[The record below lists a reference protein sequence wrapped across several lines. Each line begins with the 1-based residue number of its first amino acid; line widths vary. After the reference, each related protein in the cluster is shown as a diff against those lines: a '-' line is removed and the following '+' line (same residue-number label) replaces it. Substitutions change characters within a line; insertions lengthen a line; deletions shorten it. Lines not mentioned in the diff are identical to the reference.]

1 MPEYTLG
8 EALLG
13 TAVDLDGLF
22 DGIDKA
28 RAAADTGFGEIAGI
42 LSGAL
47 TTAAVGVGVALAG
60 VGIAAGKMA
69 YDSEQ
74 AIKGLQAQL
83 GLTREEAEKL
93 GAVGDQVWAKG
104 FGENLDEAY
113 AMVGRVRQELK
124 DLNGQEL
131 QNVTTGAA
139 AIAQT
144 FEQDFG
150 SVVNTV
156 ATLRQN
162 FPGLTEVQALDMITK
177 GFQNGLDASGDY
189 LDSLREYAPQFNAL
203 GSDAG
208 QFFSVLETGL
218 SGGVLGVDKAGD
230 LLKEMRLRVSEETDA
245 VRESL
250 QMIGV
255 DADGFFEKLRD
266 GSMSGIDAFQ
276 VIQSGLARVK
286 DPVAQN
292 TAAVALLGTQWEDL
306 GPAAVLA
313 IDTANS
319 SIADMAGATDGLYVQ
334 YTSLGDA
341 FEQGSRQAMLAIRPL
356 GDALLELVNAAM
368 PYVMQ
373 GFAWFRDQLPGIISV
388 ARTVI
393 QQFATGTLPALQRAW
408 QTIAP
413 VVVAAGSAVVE
424 VAKIFVQI
432 ASAAVGWGAN
442 IANQL
447 ANGIMQAAA
456 AVVRALSYIGKVI
469 SYWLKPHSPPAL
481 LPDLDTWGTEAAN
494 VYMDGWTKA
503 DFQALDE
510 LGGSIKDVLQSLV
523 DAGDLQ
529 QQDLIPLLF
538 GSRDAIA
545 NAINEIR
552 EVGTVSEASFNAIV
566 KAAGPAG
573 EKIAPLV
580 RTYFELEAA
589 TRDLE
594 KAQADATRA
603 DEDLTRARAELDAI
617 TQRYAETLAPLNKE
631 LAAIQREQ
639 SDIRDQQ
646 RIAKLQEEL
655 ASGELDANEARLA
668 QLEIMSIEKQR
679 QIRDIKDEQTAAED
693 AQQVHIAAAQAAKD
707 EADQRVKAAQD
718 YQSQIQNTLQA
729 QQAQLQADRERISL
743 LKEQRDLQDQLAQQ
757 AAAAAGAGGGGGIG
771 GGGPALPELGELPDL
786 DQMPEIELP
795 DLGPA
800 IEQLSKVGDAVDTV
814 SGAVQGAITGFN
826 SFLDIISGVVGFLSN
841 NALPVLSGIAAM
853 ILYTMVP
860 AWFAQATAAGAAAIA
875 TAAAMAPVILTVAAI
890 GLAVGLLVATWQN
903 DWGGIRT
910 TIVTFWEGT
919 AKPVLSELARWL
931 GQVVTAAITTLAG
944 FWTNTL
950 QPALNAVWTF
960 ISTNILPI
968 LSSLV
973 DVYFA
978 ALGVAIG
985 VLAGFWTDTLWPA
998 IQKVAEYVSAN
1009 VMPILGALVSVGI
1022 AAVQTALAAL
1032 ANVWTTVLWPAIKK
1046 VADFITTSV
1055 MPVVKNLVD
1064 LGLKLIELAVVS
1076 LAAAWETQ
1084 LKPAIEV
1091 VGTFIGTT
1099 IMPILKDL
1107 VDQGLAIVKT
1117 SLATLA
1123 DVWTQTLKPALTALG
1138 NLLKD
1143 VLKPAIAGVN
1153 DAFDGMKK
1161 GLGWVSDKI
1170 EGLIGWVQKAIDKIK
1185 ELNRVI
1191 NASPTIPH
1199 SPPLWA
1205 QGLTMVAEA
1214 LENAHQASLTFIE
1227 GLEQGEISVINNAFK
1242 KLKEDVE
1249 SLRSALENEGFAG
1262 NLSLTRSR
1270 LEAEK
1275 ALQDKYGKTRAEE
1288 EKKRLDEIAN
1298 HRRELENATA
1308 EAEIK
1313 AVEALNKE
1321 REAIDK
1327 DYLKR
1332 EADLQEKY
1340 NKALERGDYAALSDI
1355 QAEFDALET
1364 ERTAQRD
1371 AAYDIYTT
1379 TLQKLYADQDRQMS
1393 ELDSQQKQA
1402 QEALNRALHQ
1412 GEAIYN
1418 RYQSQLAAAEQEAM
1432 KLQEYDPKLA
1442 SQYFALRQ
1450 KQIFELAE
1458 LERDYADSNDAQ
1470 EKASLDRQMQL
1481 IKSIHVQEQQAF
1493 DRDAQARI
1501 ADLQK
1506 KADAIGSEFYG
1517 AVDPA
1522 NISWQQ
1528 SSAVNAMLEPFRQM
1542 IGGGL
1547 GALFG
1552 GLTGPVALSGIGG
1565 TGFDTSSLGNYAKL
1579 LANNAGPTVTIRLDG
1594 DSEILNRLI
1603 DVRIDEY
1610 ARTEDQRN
1618 KGR

>member
-13 TAVDLDGLF
+13 TVVDLDGLF

-69 YDSEQ
+69 YDTEN

-93 GAVGDQVWAKG
+93 GTVGDQVWAKG

-124 DLNGQEL
+124 DLSGQEL

-162 FPGLTEVQALDMITK
+162 FPGLTEVQALDMIAK

-189 LDSLREYAPQFNAL
+189 LDSLREYAPQFSAL

-218 SGGVLGVDKAGD
+218 SGGVLGADKAPD
-230 LLKEMRLRVSEETDA
+230 LFKEMRLRISEETDA

-255 DADGFFEKLRD
+255 DADAFFAGLRD
-266 GSMSGIDAFQ
+266 GSMSGIDAFEI
-276 VIQSGLARVK
+276 IQGGLARVK

-313 IDTANS
+313 IDTTNS
-319 SIADMAGATDGLYVQ
+319 SIADMAGATDSLYVQ

-373 GFAWFRDQLPGIISV
+373 GFAWFRDQLPGIISI

-413 VVVAAGSAVVE
+413 VVIAAGSAVVE

-481 LPDLDTWGTEAAN
+481 LPDLDQWGTDAAN
-494 VYMDGWTKA
+494 VYMDGWAQA
-503 DFQALDE
+503 DFKALDE

-529 QQDLIPLLF
+529 QQELIPLLF
-538 GSRDAIA
+538 GSRDAIT

-552 EVGTVSEASFNAIV
+552 EVGTVSESSFNAIV

-580 RTYFELEAA
+580 RTYFELEVA

-603 DEDLTRARAELDAI
+603 DEDLTRARTELDAI
-617 TQRYAETLAPLNKE
+617 TQRYAETLAPLNAE

-646 RIAKLQEEL
+646 RLAKLQEEL
-655 ASGELDANEARLA
+655 ASGELDANETRLA

-693 AQQVHIAAAQAAKD
+693 AQQVHIDAAQAAKD

-729 QQAQLQADRERISL
+729 QQAQLQADRDRISL

-757 AAAAAGAGGGGGIG
+757 AAAAAGGGGGGIG

-786 DQMPEIELP
+786 GQMPEIELP

-800 IEQLSKVGDAVDTV
+800 IEQISKVGTAVDAVN
-814 SGAVQGAITGFN
+814 GAVQGAISGFN
-826 SFLDIISGVVGFLSN
+826 TFLDVISGVVGFLSN

-860 AWFAQATAAGAAAIA
+860 AWFAQATAAGAAALA
-875 TAAAMAPVILTVAAI
+875 TAAAMAPIILTVGAI

-919 AKPVLSELARWL
+919 AQPVLSELARWL

-950 QPALNAVWTF
+950 QPALDAVWTF

-978 ALGVAIG
+978 ALQIAIG

-1009 VMPILGALVSVGI
+1009 VMPILNTLVSVGI

-1055 MPVVKNLVD
+1055 MPVIKNLID
-1064 LGLKLIELAVVS
+1064 LGLKLIELGVVS
-1076 LAAAWETQ
+1076 LAAAWETI
-1084 LKPAIEV
+1084 LKPAIDA
-1091 VGTFIGTT
+1091 VGSFISTT

-1107 VDQGLAIVKT
+1107 VDTGLAFVK
-1117 SLATLA
+1117 SNLQTLA
-1123 DVWTQTLKPALTALG
+1123 DAWNLILKPALTALG
-1138 NLLKD
+1138 NLLKE
-1143 VLKPAIAGVN
+1143 VLKPAISGVN

-1161 GLGWVSDKI
+1161 GLGWVSDKL

-1185 ELNRVI
+1185 DLNKVI

-1214 LENAHQASLTFIE
+1214 LQNAHQASLRFID
-1227 GLEQGEISVINNAFK
+1227 GLEQGEISIVNNAFK
-1242 KLKEDVE
+1242 KLREDVE
-1249 SLRSALENEGFAG
+1249 SLRSALESEGFAG

-1275 ALQDKYGKTRAEE
+1275 QLQDKYGKTRAEE
-1288 EKKRLDEIAN
+1288 EKKRLDEIGN
-1298 HRRELENATA
+1298 QRRELQNATA

-1313 AVEALNKE
+1313 SVEALNKE

-1327 DYLKR
+1327 DYFKR
-1332 EADLQEKY
+1332 VADAEEKY
-1340 NKALERGDYAALSDI
+1340 KKALEKGDYAALNDI
-1355 QAEFDALET
+1355 QAEFAALKAG
-1364 ERTAQRD
+1364 RATARD
-1371 AAYDIYTT
+1371 AAYDTYTT
-1379 TLQKLYADQDRQMS
+1379 TIQKLHADQDRQMV
-1393 ELDSQQKQA
+1393 ELDSQKKRA

-1418 RYQSQLAAAEQEAM
+1418 RYQSQLAAAEQEAA

-1450 KQIFELAE
+1450 KQIMELAE

-1506 KADAIGSEFYG
+1506 KAGAIGEEFYG

-1552 GLTGPVALSGIGG
+1552 GLMDPVALSNIGG
-1565 TGFDTSSLGNYAKL
+1565 AGFDTSSLGNYAKL

-1594 DSEILNRLI
+1594 DSDLLNKII

>member
-13 TAVDLDGLF
+13 TAVDLGGLF

-28 RAAADTGFGEIAGI
+28 RAAADTGFGEIASI

-47 TTAAVGVGVALAG
+47 TTAAVGVGAALAG

-69 YDSEQ
+69 YDTEN
-74 AIKGLQAQL
+74 AIKGVQAQL

-104 FGENLDEAY
+104 FGNNLQEAY

-124 DLNGQEL
+124 DLSGQEL

-189 LDSLREYAPQFNAL
+189 LDSLREYAPQFSAL

-230 LLKEMRLRVSEETDA
+230 LLKEMRLRVFEETDA

-447 ANGIMQAAA
+447 AAGIMQAAA

-510 LGGSIKDVLQSLV
+510 LGSSIKDVLQSLV

-529 QQDLIPLLF
+529 QQELIPLLF

-552 EVGTVSEASFNAIV
+552 EVGTVSESSFNAIV

-693 AQQVHIAAAQAAKD
+693 AQQAHIDAAQAAKD

-757 AAAAAGAGGGGGIG
+757 AAAAAGGGGGGLG
-771 GGGPALPELGELPDL
+771 AGGPALPELGELPDL
-786 DQMPEIELP
+786 GQMPEIELP

-875 TAAAMAPVILTVAAI
+875 TAAAMAPVILTVGAI

-950 QPALNAVWTF
+950 QPALNAVWNF
-960 ISTNILPI
+960 ISTNVMPI
-968 LSSLV
+968 LQTLV

-985 VLAGFWTDTLWPA
+985 VLSDAWTNILWPA
-998 IQKVAEYVSAN
+998 IQKVADFTAN
-1009 VMPILGALVSVGI
+1009 TVMPILGALVSAGLAVVQ
-1022 AAVQTALAAL
+1022 AALGAL

-1076 LAAAWETQ
+1076 LALAWETQ
-1084 LKPAIEV
+1084 LKPAIEA
-1091 VGTFIGTT
+1091 VGTFISTT

-1107 VDQGLAIVKT
+1107 VDTGINFVKT
-1117 SLATLA
+1117 NLQALTDL
-1123 DVWTQTLKPALTALG
+1123 WTQTLKPALTALG
-1138 NLLKD
+1138 NLLKE
-1143 VLKPAIAGVN
+1143 VLKPAVVGIN

-1161 GLGWVSDKI
+1161 GLGWVSDKV
-1170 EGLIGWVQKAIDKIK
+1170 EGLLGWVQKAIDKIK

-1288 EKKRLDEIAN
+1288 EKKRLDEIAD
-1298 HRRELENATA
+1298 HRRELQNATA
-1308 EAEIK
+1308 EAEAK
-1313 AVEALNKE
+1313 AIDDLRKE
-1321 REAIDK
+1321 YEAIDK

-1340 NKALERGDYAALSDI
+1340 NKALERGDYAALDDI
-1355 QAEFDALET
+1355 QAEFIALDE
-1364 ERTAQRD
+1364 ERNKARD
-1371 AAYDIYTT
+1371 AAYATYTT
-1379 TLQKLYADQDRQMS
+1379 TLEKLHADQERQMG
-1393 ELDSQQKQA
+1393 ELDQQQKRA

-1458 LERDYADSNDAQ
+1458 LERDYAESNDAQ

-1481 IKSIHVQEQQAF
+1481 IRSIHVQEQQAF

-1506 KADAIGSEFYG
+1506 KANAIGSEFYG

-1552 GLTGPVALSGIGG
+1552 GLTGPVALSNIGG